1 MNKKSQADFPL
12 GYYELFSFLIIF
24 SSYISLS
31 LPLLSPLNTGI
42 AGAAL
47 KSKYGDTTIDVGRK
61 AGTSVGSY
69 STAEGYLVTAAGLY
83 GAHAEG
89 CMTTSSGGYGAHAE
103 GNSTTASGQSSH
115 ASGHGTVASG
125 YGQTSLGLFNISY
138 GNTALL
144 IIGNGS
150 SSTRSNAFRV
160 DQNGAAYGKA
170 AYQSSG
176 ADYAEYFEWIDGNPD
191 AEDRRGYFVAL
202 DGRKIRK
209 ATTDDVYILGIVSAH
224 PVVIGNSDPDNWHQR
239 FLKDDFGNFIMQTV
253 TEKVPIGVDDEGK
266 EVYEEVEF
274 ETYIQNPDF
283 DESQDPSYISRE
295 KRPEWSPIGMIGVL
309 TMRDDGTCKV
319 DGYCKCNQ
327 HGAATATCNQEF
339 EISNGTIR
347 KNYRVLERV
356 SKNLIRVLFR

>member
-1 MNKKSQADFPL
+1 MGKGNVQYGNPSV
-12 GYYELFSFLIIF
+12 
-24 SSYISLS
+24 ISLS
-31 LPLLSPLNTGI
+31 S
-42 AGAAL
+42 
-47 KSKYGDTTIDVGRK
+47 
-61 AGTSVGSY
+61 
-69 STAEGYLVTAAGLY
+69 
-83 GAHAEG
+83 
-89 CMTTSSGGYGAHAE
+89 
-103 GNSTTASGQSSH
+103 
-115 ASGHGTVASG
+115 
-125 YGQTSLGLFNISY
+125 
-138 GNTALL
+138 LL
-144 IIGNGS
+144 IVGNGS
-150 SSTRSNAFRV
+150 SSSRSNAFRV
-160 DQNGAAYGKA
+160 HENGACYGKSA
-170 AYQSSG
+170 WNSSG
-176 ADYAEYFEWIDGNPD
+176 ADYAEYFEWLDGNPD

-202 DGRKIRK
+202 EGRKIRK
-209 ATTDDVYILGIVSAH
+209 ATTDDTFILGIVSAH
-224 PVVIGNSDPDNWHQR
+224 PVVVGNSDPDNWHQR